1 MVESVK
7 WSHLPNKCLRAEHK
21 KIRRRYLGGKVL
33 SHYLKNGCVSKL
45 LRQKFLS
52 CFLRLKITTR
62 EEFTVRR
69 LRCRRKLNRVDI
81 PSAHCCL
88 EQAGHSLH
96 FVKSQTTS

>member
-62 EEFTVRR
+62 YEYKGNISSIFWVISD
-69 LRCRRKLNRVDI
+69 LFMN
-81 PSAHCCL
+81 
-88 EQAGHSLH
+88 
-96 FVKSQTTS
+96 